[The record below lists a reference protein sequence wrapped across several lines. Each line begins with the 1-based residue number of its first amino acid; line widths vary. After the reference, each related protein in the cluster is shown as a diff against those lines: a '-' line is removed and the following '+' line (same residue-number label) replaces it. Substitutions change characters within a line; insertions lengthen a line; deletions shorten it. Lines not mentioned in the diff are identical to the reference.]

1 VLGVAAG
8 AAIMRRRQRGAAV
21 VTALLVV
28 ALCVTL
34 VTTMFV
40 QQQASTRAVESRR
53 LRAQGESLQGV
64 ITAWAVVM
72 LQDNGARSSIDHLR
86 QPWAQPRQLAPLSAW
101 IGADAASGATFAQG
115 GDVVTLGGAIE
126 DAQARLNLM
135 TLVSTGD
142 RTQPPGVSD
151 VGVSAYRRLLSTLS
165 LDSALAAPTA
175 AYVLRSLRPNGPLP
189 LTRVLDLLAVP
200 GYTRE
205 AVEKLA
211 PFVVVLPMPTTVNMN
226 TVGPE
231 VLAAFIPGVTVSQA
245 RTMIADRDR
254 AYWRDLGDLSLR
266 LKALAPAAP
275 EPQGLMIDARSRY
288 FIVHGEVRGGRSLR
302 RTSALI
308 YREGIGASLRTR
320 VVWVR
325 EQDPEDLP

>member
-1 VLGVAAG
+1 
-8 AAIMRRRQRGAAV
+8 MRRRQRGAAV

-53 LRAQGESLQGV
+53 LRAQGESLQGAV
-64 ITAWAVVM
+64 TAWATAA
-72 LQDNGARSSIDHLR
+72 LQENGSRSPVDHLR
-86 QPWAQPRQLAPLSAW
+86 QPWAQPRAPAPLSAW
-101 IGADAASGATFAQG
+101 IGAQAARGVAFTQG
-115 GDVVTLGGAIE
+115 GDAVTLGGAIE
-126 DAQARLNLM
+126 DAQARFNLM

-142 RTQPPGVSD
+142 RTQPPGVSA
-151 VGVSAYRRLLSTLS
+151 VGVAAYRKLLSTLS
-165 LDSALAAPTA
+165 LDSALAGSTA
-175 AYVLRSLRPNGPLP
+175 AYVLRSLRPDGPLP
-189 LTRVLDLLAVP
+189 LTRASDLLAIS
-200 GYTRE
+200 GYTGD
-205 AVEKLA
+205 AVAKLA
-211 PFVVVLPMPTTVNMN
+211 PFVVALPMPTTVNMN
-226 TVGPE
+226 TAGPE

-254 AYWRDLGDLSLR
+254 AFWRDLGDLSLR

-288 FIVHGEVRGGRSLR
+288 FIVHGEARGGRAVR
-302 RTSALI
+302 RFVALI

-325 EQDPEDLP
+325 EQDPEELP